1 MIIKPNAKE
10 IARADDGLTIVVRP
24 AAEGGYNI
32 VSENFSI
39 SIISLQRATRK
50 ALETCE

>member
-50 ALETCE
+50 ALEACE